1 MHIVR
6 WVRPT
11 LVSPSNWRNCS
22 NVVGGILTWLFHST
36 TGAPDL
42 RPFPIVHEIDVEDFG
57 FWNLMD
63 FRRRLRTI
71 THLKQVKPNSAHHGP
86 NSKTVAAVLA
96 SLIGG
101 P

>member
-1 MHIVR
+1 
-6 WVRPT
+6 
-11 LVSPSNWRNCS
+11 
-22 NVVGGILTWLFHST
+22 
-36 TGAPDL
+36 
-42 RPFPIVHEIDVEDFG
+42 VEGSG

-101 P
+101 RRLRFSAQKSLPVLD